1 MASVKDHRTPSQPD
15 PGEDPSLQPVLIH
28 GKSLAGKIAEGSEA
42 RDLLDQQILVLG
54 AQLVTQLCILLK
66 TVRIYE
72 RTNAALTH
80 VLDALLT
87 TLQTL
92 AQDRSVVLRLQN
104 DFLYL
109 GEKHL
114 KMGPH
119 QVSIFLE
126 FIDILNARG
135 IGAISFSAEVQ
146 AADLREFAYLFITVD
161 PATSTFDDLK
171 RHMKEGEIHGI
182 DIEETTSLMI
192 RVGQKNKQ
200 LKTLAKHLYL
210 KATGA
215 VGEVMRSIREGRA
228 PNFREAKR
236 VVQNIVDMILQDEPT
251 LLGLTTLRCY
261 DEYTHNHSVNVSL
274 LSVALANRVGYS
286 KNALVDLGLAALFHD
301 LGKASIPQDILNK
314 SDEFSDEDW
323 ERMRIHPTQGV
334 INLVRLR
341 GLTNLPGR
349 MAAAAF
355 EHHLNYDFSG
365 YPRLTVPWEQSLT
378 GRILTVADYY
388 DSTTSSRVYRRD
400 PMAPNKV
407 LKMMFSKSGELYDPV
422 LLKLFVN
429 CVGII
434 PIGCLAL
441 LDSHELAVVMRPST
455 NRQTA
460 ARPCVKLI
468 TDSSGNPIDGPEV
481 DLAEADADGQFK
493 RSVVR
498 LVDNTEYHFDTA
510 RYFV

>member
-1 MASVKDHRTPSQPD
+1 M
-15 PGEDPSLQPVLIH
+15 H

-66 TVRIYE
+66 TVRIYD

-126 FIDILNARG
+126 FIDSLNARG

-192 RVGQKNKQ
+192 RVGKKKKQ

-215 VGEVMRSIREGRA
+215 VGDSITKIVAILDTGSNR
-228 PNFREAKR
+228 PNLWKTVYFRVE
-236 VVQNIVDMILQDEPT
+236 
-251 LLGLTTLRCY
+251 
-261 DEYTHNHSVNVSL
+261 
-274 LSVALANRVGYS
+274 
-286 KNALVDLGLAALFHD
+286 
-301 LGKASIPQDILNK
+301 
-314 SDEFSDEDW
+314 
-323 ERMRIHPTQGV
+323 
-334 INLVRLR
+334 
-341 GLTNLPGR
+341 
-349 MAAAAF
+349 
-355 EHHLNYDFSG
+355 
-365 YPRLTVPWEQSLT
+365 
-378 GRILTVADYY
+378 
-388 DSTTSSRVYRRD
+388 
-400 PMAPNKV
+400 
-407 LKMMFSKSGELYDPV
+407 
-422 LLKLFVN
+422 
-429 CVGII
+429 
-434 PIGCLAL
+434 
-441 LDSHELAVVMRPST
+441 
-455 NRQTA
+455 
-460 ARPCVKLI
+460 
-468 TDSSGNPIDGPEV
+468 
-481 DLAEADADGQFK
+481 
-493 RSVVR
+493 
-498 LVDNTEYHFDTA
+498 
-510 RYFV
+510 